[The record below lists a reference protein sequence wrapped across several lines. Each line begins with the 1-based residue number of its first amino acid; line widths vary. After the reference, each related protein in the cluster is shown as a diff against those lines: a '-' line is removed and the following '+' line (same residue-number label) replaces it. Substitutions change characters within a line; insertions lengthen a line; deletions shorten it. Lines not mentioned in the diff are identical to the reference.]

1 VVACGAVVAVAM
13 RRPEPPKLEHAA
25 VFWIVAVEIAVLL
38 PVFVGGIFAWW
49 PVAAELYMAMHAGLI
64 VTLGGWLWT
73 TAPASRR

>member
-25 VFWIVAVEIAVLL
+25 VFWVVAVELAVLL

-49 PVAAELYMAMHAGLI
+49 PVAAELYMAMHTGLI
-64 VTLGGWLWT
+64 VALGGWLWT